1 MMAGRD
7 LHCDGGR
14 MRGKMV
20 RRSMPT
26 RWDLLP
32 SRLEVSADARALLML
47 RVAAALVAVSQLA
60 LAVPALLGHP
70 QAALPAAVFYS
81 FNICIGLLFVKLSFE
96 RWMLTVW
103 RRVTLL
109 GCILLL
115 ASVAALAILDGQL
128 ELFFITAFVLV
139 LGAGAL
145 LPWETKWQDWLSL
158 TALSALGVLQFL
170 GKQDALTIFHWVG
183 IGTAAAMGHFAA
195 SLNQQN
201 RNHVTQQNLRLAD
214 NEAALRKA
222 LDSILDPLCIVDIRT
237 QRYINVNEEFLVAT
251 GYTREEAIGK
261 RWQELNIWFDESSAE
276 LLINRVV
283 SDLKV
288 RNEEIMVRGAD
299 GMPAPAL
306 VSSVV
311 LELGGRQCALFI
323 ARDISRLKETQRQLE
338 EASRAALAASKA
350 KSEFLSSMSHEI
362 RTPMNAILGTAD
374 LLSETALNS
383 EQSRYVG
390 TLVSNGNALLELIN
404 SVLDLA
410 RMESGRLSLEATTFD
425 LVEVVE
431 KTIETL
437 AVRAD
442 EKELEL
448 AIRFAPEVPTRLVG
462 DPLRLRQ
469 VITNLIG
476 NAIKFTDAG
485 EVTIVIENDPSPA
498 KPGHLRFAVSDTGIG
513 IGADKL
519 ANIFSAFTQA
529 DSSTTRKYG
538 GSGLGLAI
546 VERLVRLMDGQV
558 WAESTPGQGSTFIFT
573 AHFQIDSTHAESPVP
588 SIPYL
593 SGMRIL
599 VTDDNQNSRTI
610 LADLLSRHGA
620 YVAQSASAAD
630 SLSLIRNANDTGQA
644 FHLMFVDQRMPEMD
658 GIAMLQT
665 LHRHGKRAPAA
676 ILMVTST
683 AFSADRA
690 RMQELNLRHYL
701 FKPIRR
707 HDLSAMISE
716 IVGDVD
722 EAKAPSKKSSTA
734 AAKHHPVE
742 QSRALR
748 ILLADDSPDNRLIV
762 KAFLKKTPFQ
772 IDEAENGERVIAKVK
787 SNPYD
792 LILMDIQMPILDG
805 FAATRA
811 IREWERAQGLPPVP
825 IVALTA
831 SALDEDVQRAREAG
845 CNLHVSKPIKRKTLM
860 AAITTLTSDA
870 EPAASA
876 PMVALG

>member
-1 MMAGRD
+1 
-7 LHCDGGR
+7 
-14 MRGKMV
+14 
-20 RRSMPT
+20 MPT
-26 RWDLLP
+26 RWELLP
-32 SRLEVSADARALLML
+32 SRLEVSADARALVML
-47 RVAAALVAVSQLA
+47 RVAAALVALSQLS
-60 LAVPALLGHP
+60 LAVPALLAHP
-70 QAALPAAVFYS
+70 ESASRAAFFYC
-81 FNICIGLLFVKLSFE
+81 FNVCIGLLFVQLTFHQ
-96 RWMLTVW
+96 WMSAVW
-103 RRVTLL
+103 RQVTIF
-109 GCILLL
+109 GCICLL
-115 ASVAALAILDGQL
+115 ASVGSLSLRNAEA
-128 ELFFITAFVLV
+128 EMYFITALLMV
-139 LGAGAL
+139 LGGGAL
-145 LPWETKWQDWLSL
+145 LPWETKWQDSLSIA
-158 TALSALGVLQFL
+158 TMAGLGVLAFL
-170 GKQDALTIFHWVG
+170 GQHDPLAIFHWVG
-183 IGTAAAMGHFAA
+183 IGTAAAASHFAA
-195 SLNQQN
+195 SLGEQN
-201 RNHVTQQNLRLAD
+201 RVQVTQQNLRLAD

-222 LDSILDPLCIVDIRT
+222 LDSILDPLCIIDLRT

-251 GYTREEAIGK
+251 GFTREEAIGK

-323 ARDISRLKETQRQLE
+323 ARDISKLKETQRQLE
-338 EASRAALAASKA
+338 AASRAALAASKA

-362 RTPMNAILGTAD
+362 RTPMNAILGVAD
-374 LLSETALNS
+374 LLSETPLNS

-410 RMESGRLSLEATTFD
+410 RMESGRMSLEATAFD

-437 AVRAD
+437 AIRAD
-442 EKELEL
+442 EKQLEL
-448 AIRFAPEVPTRLVG
+448 TIRFARNLPTRLVG

-469 VITNLIG
+469 VVTNLIG

-485 EVTIVIENDPSPA
+485 EVAILIEHDPSSK

-546 VERLVRLMDGQV
+546 VERLVGLMSGRV
-558 WAESTPGQGSTFIFT
+558 WAESTPGKGSTFFFT
-573 AHFQIDSTHAESPVP
+573 AHFEIDNAHSDAFA
-588 SIPYL
+588 SIPDL
-593 SGMRIL
+593 AGLKIL
-599 VTDDNQNSRTI
+599 ITDDNQTSRAI
-610 LADLLSRHGA
+610 LAEMLTQHGA

-630 SLSLIRNANDTGQA
+630 SLGVIRDANDSGRS
-644 FHLMFVDQRMPEMD
+644 FNLMFVDQRMPEMD
-658 GIAMLQT
+658 GIEMLQM
-665 LHRHGKRAPAA
+665 LRRHTRPLPPAV
-676 ILMVTST
+676 LMVNST
-683 AFSADRA
+683 AFSADRS
-690 RMQELNLRHYL
+690 RLQELGLRHYL

-707 HDLSAMISE
+707 HDLYATISE
-716 IVGDVD
+716 IAGARD
-722 EAKAPSKKSSTA
+722 AKAPVKSQPA
-734 AAKHHPVE
+734 LAVNHNPPD

-748 ILLADDSPDNRLIV
+748 ILLADDSSDNRLIV
-762 KAFLKKTPFQ
+762 KAFLRKTPFE
-772 IDEAENGERVIAKVK
+772 IDEAENGECVVAKIK
-787 SNPYD
+787 SHSYD

-811 IREWERAQGLPPVP
+811 IREWERARALPPVP
-825 IVALTA
+825 IIALTA

-845 CNLHVSKPIKRKTLM
+845 CNLHVSKPIKKETLLS
-860 AAITTLTSDA
+860 AIASLTNLA
-870 EPAASA
+870 EPAIPIS
-876 PMVALG
+876 MIAL

>member
-1 MMAGRD
+1 
-7 LHCDGGR
+7 
-14 MRGKMV
+14 
-20 RRSMPT
+20 
-26 RWDLLP
+26 
-32 SRLEVSADARALLML
+32 ML

-60 LAVPALLGHP
+60 LAVPALLSHP
-70 QAALPAAVFYS
+70 QAALPAAFFYS
-81 FNICIGLLFVKLSFE
+81 FNICIGLLFVKLTFE

-103 RRVTLL
+103 RPVTLA
-109 GCILLL
+109 GCVLLL
-115 ASVAALAILDGQL
+115 GSVAALAILNSEL
-128 ELFFITAFVLV
+128 ELSFITAFMLV

-158 TALSALGVLQFL
+158 SALAMMGIVEFVGLHDHL
-170 GKQDALTIFHWVG
+170 MLYHWVAMS
-183 IGTAAAMGHFAA
+183 TAAAMGHFAA
-195 SLNQQN
+195 SLNEQN
-201 RNHVTQQNLRLAD
+201 RSHVTQQNLRLAD

-222 LDSILDPLCIVDIRT
+222 LDSILDPLCIIDLRT

-251 GYTREEAIGK
+251 GFTREEAIGK
-261 RWQELNIWFDESSAE
+261 RWQDLNIWFDEAGAE
-276 LLINRVV
+276 ALINRVV

-323 ARDISRLKETQRQLE
+323 ARDISKLKETQRQLE
-338 EASRAALAASKA
+338 AASRAALAASKA

-374 LLSETALNS
+374 LLSETPLNS
-383 EQSRYVG
+383 EQNRYVG

-410 RMESGRLSLEATTFD
+410 RMESGRMSLEATSFD

-437 AVRAD
+437 AIRAD
-442 EKELEL
+442 EKQIEL
-448 AIRFAPEVPTRLVG
+448 AVRFASEVPTRLVG

-476 NAIKFTDAG
+476 NAIKFTDQG
-485 EVTIVIENDPSPA
+485 EVSILVEQDPTTNR
-498 KPGHLRFAVSDTGIG
+498 PGHLRFAVADTGIG

-519 ANIFSAFTQA
+519 ANIFSPFTQA

-558 WAESTPGQGSTFIFT
+558 WAESTPDRGSTFFFT
-573 AHFQIDSTHAESPVP
+573 AHFEIDTAHIEASAMLPN
-588 SIPYL
+588 L
-593 SGMRIL
+593 AGLRIL
-599 VTDDNQNSRTI
+599 VTDDNQTSRTI
-610 LADLLSRHGA
+610 LSDLLTQHGA
-620 YVAQSASAAD
+620 YVAQSASATD
-630 SLSLIRNANDTGQA
+630 SLSLIRNARDEGQS
-644 FHLMFVDQRMPEMD
+644 FNLMFVDQRMPEMD
-658 GIAMLQT
+658 GIEMLRT
-665 LHRHGKRAPAA
+665 LQQHTARPPTAV
-676 ILMVTST
+676 LMVTST
-683 AFSADRA
+683 GLSADRA

-707 HDLSAMISE
+707 HDLWAMISE
-716 IVGDVD
+716 IRGVG
-722 EAKAPSKKSSTA
+722 KAPAANGKSIVTLG
-734 AAKHHPVE
+734 KHPKE
-742 QSRALR
+742 QARALR

-762 KAFLKKTPFQ
+762 KAFLQKSPIE
-772 IDEAENGERVIAKVK
+772 IDEAENGERVIEKVK
-787 SNPYD
+787 SSRYD
-792 LILMDIQMPILDG
+792 LILMDIQMPVLDG

-811 IREWERAQGLPPVP
+811 IREWERANNARAVP

-845 CNLHVSKPIKRKTLM
+845 CNLHVSKPIKKKTLI
-860 AAITTLTSDA
+860 AAIDALTGNT
-870 EPAASA
+870 EVNASVS
-876 PMVALG
+876 MIALG

>member
-1 MMAGRD
+1 
-7 LHCDGGR
+7 
-14 MRGKMV
+14 MR
-20 RRSMPT
+20 
-26 RWDLLP
+26 WELLP
-32 SRLEVSADARALLML
+32 SRLEVSADARALIML
-47 RVAAALVAVSQLA
+47 RVAATLVAISQLA

-70 QAALPAAVFYS
+70 QTALPAALFYS
-81 FNICIGLLFVKLSFE
+81 FNICIGLLFVKLTFE
-96 RWMLTVW
+96 RWMLAVW
-103 RRVTLL
+103 RQVTLL
-109 GCILLL
+109 GCVLLL
-115 ASVAALAILDGQL
+115 ASVGSLAGINGEL

-145 LPWETKWQDWLSL
+145 LPWETKWQDLLSI
-158 TALSALGVLQFL
+158 TALLALGLLEFF
-170 GKQDALTIFHWVG
+170 GHRDALTIFHWVG
-183 IGTAAAMGHFAA
+183 ISTAAAMGHFAA

-201 RNHVTQQNLRLAD
+201 RDHATQQNLRLAD

-222 LDSILDPLCIVDIRT
+222 LDSILDPLYIIDLRT

-299 GMPAPAL
+299 GLPAPAL

-323 ARDISRLKETQRQLE
+323 ARDISKLKETQRQLE
-338 EASRAALAASKA
+338 AASRAALAASKA

-448 AIRFAPEVPTRLVG
+448 AVRFAPEVPTRLVG

-485 EVTIVIENDPSPA
+485 EVTIVVEHDPSA
-498 KPGHLRFAVSDTGIG
+498 EKPGYLRFAVSDTGIG

-546 VERLVRLMDGQV
+546 VERLVRLMDGRV
-558 WAESTPGQGSTFIFT
+558 WVESTPGEGSTFFFT
-573 AHFQIDSTHAESPVP
+573 AHFQIDSARADAPLASLPDLT
-588 SIPYL
+588 
-593 SGMRIL
+593 GMKII
-599 VTDDNQNSRTI
+599 VTDDNQTSRTI
-610 LADLLSRHGA
+610 LSELLSQHGA

-630 SLSLIRNANDTGQA
+630 SLSLIRNANDSGQS
-644 FHLMFVDQRMPEMD
+644 FNLMFVDQRMPEMD
-658 GIAMLQT
+658 GIEMLQA
-665 LHRHGKRAPAA
+665 LQRHMKRPPAA
-676 ILMVTST
+676 ILMVNST
-683 AFSADRA
+683 ALGADRA
-690 RMQELNLRHYL
+690 RMQELGLRHYL

-707 HDLSAMISE
+707 HDLSAIISE
-716 IVGDVD
+716 IAGAN
-722 EAKAPSKKSSTA
+722 EAKTPTKKSATST
-734 AAKHHPVE
+734 KHHSA
-742 QSRALR
+742 QQTKALR

-762 KAFLKKTPFQ
+762 KAFLKKTAFE
-772 IDEAENGERVIAKVK
+772 IDEAENGERVVEKVK
-787 SNPYD
+787 SASYD

-811 IREWERAQGLPPVP
+811 IREWEASRGLHPVP

-845 CNLHVSKPIKRKTLM
+845 CNIHVAKPIKKKTLL
-860 AAITTLTSDA
+860 AAIETLTGDA
-870 EPAASA
+870 EPAASL
-876 PMVALG
+876 PMVAL

>member
-1 MMAGRD
+1 
-7 LHCDGGR
+7 
-14 MRGKMV
+14 
-20 RRSMPT
+20 
-26 RWDLLP
+26 
-32 SRLEVSADARALLML
+32 ML
-47 RVAAALVAVSQLA
+47 RVAAALVAISQLA
-60 LAVPALLGHP
+60 LAVPALLAHP
-70 QAALPAAVFYS
+70 QTALLAALFYS
-81 FNICIGLLFVKLSFE
+81 FNICIGLLFVKLTFQG
-96 RWMLTVW
+96 WMLRVW
-103 RRVTLL
+103 RQVTLF
-109 GCILLL
+109 GCISLL
-115 ASVAALAILDGQL
+115 ASVASLASLNGEL
-128 ELFFITAFVLV
+128 ELVFITAFVLV

-145 LPWETKWQDWLSL
+145 LPWETKWQDLLSL
-158 TALSALGVLQFL
+158 TAFLALGLLELL
-170 GKQDALTIFHWVG
+170 GHHDTLTIFHWVG
-183 IGTAAAMGHFAA
+183 ISTAAAMGHFAA

-201 RNHVTQQNLRLAD
+201 RDLATQQNLRLAD

-222 LDSILDPLCIVDIRT
+222 LDSILDPLCIIDLRT

-323 ARDISRLKETQRQLE
+323 ARDISKLKETQRQLE
-338 EASRAALAASKA
+338 AASSAALAASKA

-448 AIRFAPEVPTRLVG
+448 AIRFAPHVPTRLVG

-485 EVTIVIENDPSPA
+485 EVTIVVEHDPSA
-498 KPGHLRFAVSDTGIG
+498 EKPGYLRFAISDTGIG

-558 WAESTPGQGSTFIFT
+558 WVESTPGKGSTFFFT
-573 AHFQIDSTHAESPVP
+573 AHFQIDSARADAPAA
-588 SIPYL
+588 SIPDL
-593 SGMRIL
+593 SGMKIL
-599 VTDDNQNSRTI
+599 ITDDNQTSRTI
-610 LADLLSRHGA
+610 LSELLTQYGA

-630 SLSLIRNANDTGQA
+630 SLSLIRNAADSGQS
-644 FHLMFVDQRMPEMD
+644 FNLMFVDQRMREMD
-658 GIAMLQT
+658 GIGMLQT
-665 LHRHGKRAPAA
+665 LQHHMKHPPPA
-676 ILMVTST
+676 ILMVNST
-683 AFSADRA
+683 ALGADRA
-690 RMQELNLRHYL
+690 RMQELGLRHYL

-716 IVGDVD
+716 SIGAKDV
-722 EAKAPSKKSSTA
+722 KAPSKKSASA
-734 AAKHHPVE
+734 SKHHQALP
-742 QSRALR
+742 AKTLR

-762 KAFLKKTPFQ
+762 KAFLQKSPFQ
-772 IDEAENGERVIAKVK
+772 IDEAENGERVVAKVK
-787 SNPYD
+787 SNRYD

-811 IREWERAQGLPPVP
+811 IREWERAQGLAPVP

-831 SALDEDVQRAREAG
+831 SALDEDVQRAHEAG
-845 CNLHVSKPIKRKTLM
+845 CNLHVSKPIKKKTLV
-860 AAITTLTSDA
+860 AAIDTLTGDA
-870 EPAASA
+870 EPVTSL
-876 PMVALG
+876 PMVAL

>member
-1 MMAGRD
+1 
-7 LHCDGGR
+7 
-14 MRGKMV
+14 
-20 RRSMPT
+20 
-26 RWDLLP
+26 
-32 SRLEVSADARALLML
+32 ML
-47 RVAAALVAVSQLA
+47 RVAAALVAFSQLA
-60 LAVPALLGHP
+60 LAIPALMAHP
-70 QAALPAAVFYS
+70 EIASLATFLYC
-81 FNICIGLLFVKLSFE
+81 FNILIGLLFVWLTLY

-103 RRVTLL
+103 RPAALFGAV
-109 GCILLL
+109 LLL
-115 ASVAALAILDGQL
+115 ISVASLASLNREP
-128 ELFFITAFVLV
+128 ELYFITAFALV

-145 LPWETKWQDWLSL
+145 LPWETRWQNLL
-158 TALSALGVLQFL
+158 AIAALAALAALEFL
-170 GKQDALTIFHWVG
+170 GRRDPLAIFHWVG
-183 IGTAAAMGHFAA
+183 IGIAAVTGHFHS
-195 SLNQQN
+195 SLGQQN

-222 LDSILDPLCIVDIRT
+222 LDSILDPLCIIDLRT

-251 GYTREEAIGK
+251 GCTREEAIGK
-261 RWQELNIWFDESSAE
+261 RWQELNIWFDESSAD

-323 ARDISRLKETQRQLE
+323 ARDVSKLKETQRQLE
-338 EASRAALAASKA
+338 DASRAALAASKA

-374 LLSETALNS
+374 LLSDTPLNS

-410 RMESGRLSLEATTFD
+410 RMESGRLSLEATAFD

-431 KTIETL
+431 KTVETL

-448 AIRFAPEVPTRLVG
+448 AIRFAPNVPVRLVG

-485 EVTIVIENDPSPA
+485 EVVILVEQDPDSD
-498 KPGHLRFAVSDTGIG
+498 KPGHLRFTVSDTGIG

-519 ANIFSAFTQA
+519 SNIFSAFTQA

-546 VERLVRLMDGQV
+546 VERLVRLMDGRV
-558 WAESTPGQGSTFIFT
+558 WAESAPGKGSSFFFT
-573 AHFQIDSTHAESPVP
+573 AHFQIDQSRADVPVP
-588 SIPYL
+588 SMPSL
-593 SGMRIL
+593 AGLRIL
-599 VTDDNQNSRTI
+599 ITDDNQTTRTV
-610 LADLLSRHGA
+610 LSELLTQRGGH
-620 YVAQSASAAD
+620 VIQSASAAD
-630 SLSLIRNANDTGQA
+630 SLSLVRNAHAAGEA
-644 FHLMFVDQRMPEMD
+644 FNLMFVDQRMPEMD
-658 GIAMLQT
+658 GIAMLQHQ
-665 LHRHGKRAPAA
+665 LKRLPPAV
-676 ILMVTST
+676 LMVTST
-683 AFSADRA
+683 AFSADRT
-690 RMQELNLRHYL
+690 RMQELGLRHYL

-707 HDLSAMISE
+707 HDLAATILEVLGTRDISATAKRPAAPAAEHRQSE
-716 IVGDVD
+716 QIR
-722 EAKAPSKKSSTA
+722 P
-734 AAKHHPVE
+734 
-742 QSRALR
+742 LR
-748 ILLADDSPDNRLIV
+748 VLLADDSPDNRLIV
-762 KAFLKKTPFQ
+762 KAFLQKTPFQ
-772 IDEAENGERVIAKVK
+772 IDEAENGERAVAKVK
-787 SNPYD
+787 SKSYD

-811 IREWERAQGLPPVP
+811 IRLWEQAHGLHPVP

-845 CNLHVSKPIKRKTLM
+845 CNLHVSKPIKKKTLL
-860 AAITTLTSDA
+860 AAIATLTGDA
-870 EPAASA
+870 ESVNPSS
-876 PMVALG
+876 MIAL

>member
-1 MMAGRD
+1 MIRPPIRNGIAARI
-7 LHCDGGR
+7 
-14 MRGKMV
+14 RGKMG
-20 RRSMPT
+20 RRSVPT
-26 RWDLLP
+26 RWELLP
-32 SRLEVSADARALLML
+32 SRQEVSADARALVML
-47 RVAAALVAVSQLA
+47 RVAAALVALSQVA
-60 LAVPALLGHP
+60 LAVPALLAHP
-70 QAALPAAVFYS
+70 RTASLAAFFYC
-81 FNICIGLLFVKLSFE
+81 FNICIGLLFVQLTFH
-96 RWMLTVW
+96 RWMLAVW
-103 RRVTLL
+103 RQATIV
-109 GCILLL
+109 GCICLL
-115 ASVAALAILDGQL
+115 ASVGSLSLLNGEA
-128 ELFFITAFVLV
+128 ELYFITGFVVV

-145 LPWETKWQDWLSL
+145 LPWETKWQDSLSVTTIL
-158 TALSALGVLQFL
+158 GLGTLAFFGGRDALS
-170 GKQDALTIFHWVG
+170 IFHWVG
-183 IGTAAAMGHFAA
+183 IGTAAAIGHFAA
-195 SLNQQN
+195 SLGEQN
-201 RNHVTQQNLRLAD
+201 RNQVTQQNLRLAD

-222 LDSILDPLCIVDIRT
+222 LDSILDPLYIIDLRT

-251 GYTREEAIGK
+251 SFTREEVIGK

-276 LLINRVV
+276 LLIARVV

-323 ARDISRLKETQRQLE
+323 ARDISKLKETQRQLE
-338 EASRAALAASKA
+338 AASRAALAASQA

-374 LLSETALNS
+374 LLSETPLNS

-410 RMESGRLSLEATTFD
+410 RMESGRLSLEATAFD

-431 KTIETL
+431 KTVETL

-442 EKELEL
+442 EKQLEL
-448 AIRFAPEVPTRLVG
+448 AIRFAPNVPTRLVG

-469 VITNLIG
+469 VVTNLIG

-485 EVTIVIENDPSPA
+485 EVAIVIEQDPSE

-546 VERLVRLMDGQV
+546 VERLVGLMGGRV
-558 WAESTPGQGSTFIFT
+558 WAESTPGKGSTFFFT
-573 AHFQIDSTHAESPVP
+573 AHFEIDNARSDAHPIASMPN
-588 SIPYL
+588 L
-593 SGMRIL
+593 AGLKIL
-599 VTDDNQNSRTI
+599 VTDDNQTSRAI
-610 LADLLSRHGA
+610 LSEILTQHGA

-630 SLSLIRNANDTGQA
+630 SLDLIRDANDSGNPLD
-644 FHLMFVDQRMPEMD
+644 LMFVDQRMPEMD
-658 GIAMLQT
+658 GIEMLRMLRQHARR
-665 LHRHGKRAPAA
+665 LPAA
-676 ILMVTST
+676 VLMVNST
-683 AFSADRA
+683 ALSADRP
-690 RMQELNLRHYL
+690 RMQELGLRHYV

-707 HDLSAMISE
+707 HDLYATISE
-716 IVGDVD
+716 LVGARDIKAP
-722 EAKAPSKKSSTA
+722 AKAQ
-734 AAKHHPVE
+734 PVPAINRHAHADL
-742 QSRALR
+742 RALR

-762 KAFLKKTPFQ
+762 KAFLQKTSFQ
-772 IDEAENGERVIAKVK
+772 IDEAENGERVVAKIK
-787 SNPYD
+787 SNHYD

-811 IREWERAQGLPPVP
+811 IREWERARGLPPVP
-825 IVALTA
+825 IIALTA
-831 SALDEDVQRAREAG
+831 SALDEDVQRARDAG
-845 CNLHVSKPIKRKTLM
+845 CNLHVSKPIKKKTLLG
-860 AAITTLTSDA
+860 AIASLTGDA
-870 EPAASA
+870 EPAS
-876 PMVALG
+876 PLSMIAL